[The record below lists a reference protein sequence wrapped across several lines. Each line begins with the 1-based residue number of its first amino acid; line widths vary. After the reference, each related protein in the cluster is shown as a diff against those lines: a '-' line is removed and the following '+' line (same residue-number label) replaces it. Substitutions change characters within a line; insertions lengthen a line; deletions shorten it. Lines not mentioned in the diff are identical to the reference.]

1 MFGTHNAAFVQVMYE
16 QYLRD
21 PASVG
26 EEWRKLFD
34 NGKSADLPI
43 IPTSREDVA
52 GLGTRDSGL
61 GGSAAA
67 VPSPESR
74 APSPGLTPITGPAAR
89 LAQNMADSL
98 SVPTATSF
106 RDITVD
112 VLDGRRK
119 DLNARLA
126 ASGKK
131 ISYTHLVGFAIVR
144 AAREYPVM
152 THAFQEVEG
161 KPHRLDPHGIN
172 LGLAV
177 DVEKKDGSRALVVP
191 VIKHAE
197 ALDFATFHATY
208 ETLVEKARTNR
219 LLPDDYAGATITLT
233 NPGTLGTVAS
243 VPRLMK
249 GQGSIIAT
257 GAIRQVGAARIM
269 TLTSTYD
276 HRIIQGAESGMFLR
290 KLDSLLQGEDR
301 FYEQVAETLAIT
313 GLGARDS
320 GLGTTTARAL
330 PSPESRAPSPDELK
344 HVAAAMA
351 LVKAFRNFGHMAARL
366 DPLGSDPPGDPSLDP
381 GPLALTPDIM
391 ARIPAELLRI
401 YVPGRTL
408 AEAYPR
414 LQETY
419 CGTISYEVEHI
430 GSHQE
435 RVWLRQV
442 IESGEHR
449 RPLGADEKR
458 KLLSRLTAVETL
470 ERFLHKAY
478 LGQKRFSIEGL
489 DALVPIL
496 DQTVELAGASG
507 ARRVVLGLAHRGRL
521 NVLAHIV
528 GLPYETIFA
537 EFEGGRHV
545 EETLTPEGGTGDV
558 KYHHGA
564 DGVYQTAAGKPV
576 NITLSPNPSHL
587 EAVNPVVEGRARAN
601 QTNRRG
607 KDAIHD
613 GSVALPVL
621 IHGDASF
628 AAQGVVAETFN
639 LARLKGYT
647 TGGTIHLIA
656 NNQLGF
662 TTDPREGRSTDYSS
676 DLAKGFDA
684 PIIHVNAD
692 DPEACLAAARL
703 AMMYRDKFHG
713 DVVIDVVG
721 YRRHGH
727 NEGDE
732 PAYTQPVMYERIKQ
746 TPTVRQRYADQLARE
761 GVVDAAAAAVE
772 AEQMYQRLTEVQ
784 QSLKANLREAGAGE
798 EPQRISGAYSPTPEP
813 ETAVSTSLLTTLNEQ
828 LLQVPEGFTVIPK
841 LKKQLERR
849 RAALTAGEIDWAHA
863 EALAFASL
871 VVEGTAIRLTGQDT
885 ERGTFSQR
893 HLVLHD
899 AGDGRR
905 YAPIQ
910 NLPGARAPFE
920 LHNSP
925 LSEFACLGFEYGY
938 AAAAPEALVLWE
950 AQYGD
955 FTNGGE
961 VIIDQFLIAG
971 LAKWG
976 QTSRLTLLLPHG
988 YEGQGPEHSSARIER
1003 FLALGAEGNLRIGN
1017 CTTPAQYFHLLRRQG
1032 RHPELR
1038 PLVLF
1043 TPKSLLRLPQATVRL
1058 EDLTS
1063 GTFRPVLDDPAG
1075 KAHRD
1080 ATRLVLCSGKVYYDL
1095 LLSPLRASAAH
1106 VAIGRVELLYPF
1118 PAVELAELIKRYPK
1132 ITEIVW
1138 VQEEPRNMGPQKFM
1152 LPQLRELVGQGV
1164 TVRDIGRPERS
1175 SPAEGYPAAHQ
1186 VEQARIVAAA
1196 FDPGAPPQG

>member
-26 EEWRKLFD
+26 EEWRQLFD
-34 NGKSADLPI
+34 NGKLAELPV
-43 IPTSREDVA
+43 IPTNREEVLSGSGMRDAGNVPAPTLTHPASRI
-52 GLGTRDSGL
+52 
-61 GGSAAA
+61 
-67 VPSPESR
+67 
-74 APSPGLTPITGPAAR
+74 PSPGLTPITGPAAR
-89 LAQNMADSL
+89 LAQNMTDSL

-106 RDITVD
+106 REIVVD
-112 VLDGRRK
+112 TLDSRRR
-119 DLNARLA
+119 DLNAQLA
-126 ASGKK
+126 ARAKK
-131 ISYTHLVGFAIVR
+131 ISFTHLIGYAIAR
-144 AAREYPVM
+144 AARELPVM
-152 THAFQEVEG
+152 THAFQDVDG
-161 KPHRLDPHGIN
+161 KPHRFDPHAVN

-197 ALDFATFHATY
+197 AMAFATFHATY
-208 ETLVEKARTNR
+208 EALVEKARANK
-219 LLPDDYAGATITLT
+219 LVPDDFAGATITLT
-233 NPGTLGTVAS
+233 NPGTIGTVAS

-257 GAIRQVGAARIM
+257 GAIRQIGSARVM
-269 TLTSTYD
+269 TITSTYD
-276 HRIIQGAESGMFLR
+276 HRIIQGAESGLFLR
-290 KLDSLLQGEDR
+290 RLDELLQGEEN
-301 FYEQVAETLAIT
+301 FYGAVFESLSVSGSGMRDAANVPATAPTLPA
-313 GLGARDS
+313 
-320 GLGTTTARAL
+320 
-330 PSPESRAPSPDELK
+330 SRISYPDELK

-366 DPLGSDPPGDPSLDP
+366 DPLGSDPPGDPALDP
-381 GPLALTPDIM
+381 GPLGLTPEIM

-408 AEAYPR
+408 AEAYPK

-419 CGTISYEVEHI
+419 CGTIAYEVEHI

-442 IESGEHR
+442 IESGDHKK
-449 RPLGADEKR
+449 PLPPERKR
-458 KLLSRLTAVETL
+458 KLLARLTAVETL

-489 DALVPIL
+489 DVLVPML
-496 DQTVELAGASG
+496 DETVELAGSSG
-507 ARRVVLGLAHRGRL
+507 ARRVVLGMAHRGRL

-613 GSVALPVL
+613 GTVALPVL

-662 TTDPREGRSTDYSS
+662 TTDPKEGRSTDYSS

-703 AMMYRDKFHG
+703 AMLYRDKFHG

-732 PAYTQPVMYERIKQ
+732 PAYTQPVMYERIKP

-761 GVVDAAAAAVE
+761 SVVE
-772 AEQMYQRLTEVQ
+772 AAQATAEADQMYQRLTGIQ
-784 QSLKANLREAGAGE
+784 QSLKAHLQEEGAGE
-798 EPQRISGAYSPTPEP
+798 EPQRISAAQAALAEP
-813 ETAVSTSLLTTLNEQ
+813 DTAVGAPLLTTLNEQ
-828 LLQVPEGFTVIPK
+828 LLKVPEGFTVIPK
-841 LKKQLERR
+841 LMKQLERR
-849 RAALTAGEIDWAHA
+849 RPALTEGGGQIEWAHA

-871 VVEGTAIRLTGQDT
+871 LAEGTAIRLTGQDT

-899 AGDGRR
+899 AKDGRR

-910 NLPGARAPFE
+910 NFPGARAPFE

-938 AAAAPEALVLWE
+938 AAAAPETLVLWE

-961 VIIDQFLIAG
+961 VIIDQFIIAG

-1003 FLALGAEGNLRIGN
+1003 FLALGADGNIRIAN
-1017 CTTPAQYFHLLRRQG
+1017 CTTPAQYFHLLRRQA
-1032 RHPELR
+1032 RHAELR

-1043 TPKSLLRLPQATVRL
+1043 TPKSLLRLPQASSRL
-1058 EDLTS
+1058 EHLT
-1063 GTFRPVLDDPAG
+1063 GGRFQPVLDDPTVD
-1075 KAHRD
+1075 HRE
-1080 ATRLVLCSGKVYYDL
+1080 AVRRLVLCSGKVYYDL
-1095 LLSPLRASAAH
+1095 ALAPLRAQGGAPH

-1118 PAVELAELIKRYPK
+1118 PRDELATLVRGYPNLR
-1132 ITEIVW
+1132 EIVW

-1152 LPQLRELVGQGV
+1152 LPQLRPLVGAEV
-1164 TVRDIGRPERS
+1164 AIRDIGRPERS
-1175 SPAEGYPAAHQ
+1175 SPAEGYPAAHHA
-1186 VEQARIVAAA
+1186 EQARIVAAA
-1196 FDPGAPPQG
+1196 LAPVE

>member
-1 MFGTHNAAFVQVMYE
+1 VSEFVFGTHNAAFVQVMYE

-26 EEWRKLFD
+26 EEWRQLFD
-34 NGKSADLPI
+34 NGKFADLPV
-43 IPTSREDVA
+43 IPTSREEVLSGGGMRDA
-52 GLGTRDSGL
+52 GSVT
-61 GGSAAA
+61 APQPPHPA
-67 VPSPESR
+67 SPI
-74 APSPGLTPITGPAAR
+74 PHPGLTPITGPAAR
-89 LAQNMADSL
+89 LAQNMTDSL

-106 RDITVD
+106 REIAVD
-112 VLDGRRK
+112 VLDARRRE
-119 DLNARLA
+119 LNAQLA
-126 ASGKK
+126 AAGKK
-131 ISYTHLVGFAIVR
+131 ISYTHLIGYAIAR
-144 AAREYPVM
+144 AARELPVM
-152 THAFQEVEG
+152 THAFQDVDG
-161 KPHRLDPHGIN
+161 KPHRFDPHAVN

-177 DVEKKDGSRALVVP
+177 DVEKKDGSHALVVP

-197 ALDFATFHATY
+197 GMDFATFHATY
-208 ETLVEKARTNR
+208 EVLVDKARTNK
-219 LLPDDYAGATITLT
+219 LVPDDFAGATITLT
-233 NPGTLGTVAS
+233 NPGTIGTVAS

-257 GAIRQVGAARIM
+257 GAIRTIGGAKVM
-269 TLTSTYD
+269 TITSTYD
-276 HRIIQGAESGMFLR
+276 HRIIQGAESGLFLR
-290 KLDSLLQGEDR
+290 RLDGLLQGEEN
-301 FYEQVAETLAIT
+301 FYGAVAES
-313 GLGARDS
+313 LGASGGGMRDVGS
-320 GLGTTTARAL
+320 VPATTPTHPA
-330 PSPESRAPSPDELK
+330 SRIPDPDELK

-351 LVKAFRNFGHMAARL
+351 LVKAIRNFGHLAARL
-366 DPLGSDPPGDPSLDP
+366 DPLGSEPPGDPALDP
-381 GPLALTPDIM
+381 GPLGLTPEIM
-391 ARIPAELLRI
+391 ARVPADLLRI

-408 AEAYPR
+408 AEAYPK

-419 CGTISYEVEHI
+419 CGTIAYEVEHI

-442 IESGEHR
+442 IESGDHKK
-449 RPLGADEKR
+449 PLTPEAKR
-458 KLLSRLTAVETL
+458 QLLARLTAVETL

-489 DALVPIL
+489 DTLVPML
-496 DQTVELAGASG
+496 DQTIELAGTSG
-507 ARRVVLGLAHRGRL
+507 ARRVVLGMAHRGRL

-545 EETLTPEGGTGDV
+545 EGTLTPEGGTGDV

-576 NITLSPNPSHL
+576 NVTLTPNPSHL

-613 GSVALPVL
+613 GTVALPVL

-662 TTDPREGRSTDYSS
+662 TTDPKEGRSTDYSS

-692 DPEACLAAARL
+692 DAEACLAAARL
-703 AMMYRDKFHG
+703 AMLYRDKFHG

-721 YRRHGH
+721 YRRWGH

-746 TPTVRQRYADQLARE
+746 TPTARQRYADQLARD
-761 GVVDAAAAAVE
+761 GVVDAAQAAAE
-772 AEQMYQRLTEVQ
+772 AEQVYQRLTEIQ
-784 QSLKANLREAGAGE
+784 QSLKAHLREAGAGE
-798 EPQRISGAYSPTPEP
+798 EPQRISTTQPALAEP
-813 ETAVSTSLLTTLNEQ
+813 DTAVSPPLLTTLNEQ
-828 LLQVPEGFTVIPK
+828 LLLVPDGFAIIPK
-841 LKKQLERR
+841 LQKQLERR
-849 RAALTAGEIDWAHA
+849 RPALTDGQIEWAHA

-871 VVEGTAIRLTGQDT
+871 LAEGTAIRLTGQDT

-893 HLVLHD
+893 HLVVHD
-899 AGDGRR
+899 ARDGRR

-938 AAAAPEALVLWE
+938 AAAAPETLVLWE

-961 VIIDQFLIAG
+961 VIIDQFIIAG

-1003 FLALGAEGNLRIGN
+1003 FLALGADGNIRIAN
-1017 CTTPAQYFHLLRRQG
+1017 CTTPAQYFHLLRRQA

-1043 TPKSLLRLPQATVRL
+1043 TPKSLLRLPQASSRL
-1058 EDLTS
+1058 EDLAT
-1063 GTFRPVLDDPAG
+1063 GRFQPVLDDAAATP
-1075 KAHRD
+1075 RD
-1080 ATRLVLCSGKVYYDL
+1080 TVRRLILCSGKVYYDL
-1095 LLSPLRASAAH
+1095 TLAPARAQAH
-1106 VAIGRVELLYPF
+1106 QVAIARVELLYPF
-1118 PAVELAELIKRYPK
+1118 PREELATLIHGYPSLR
-1132 ITEIVW
+1132 EIVW

-1152 LPQLRELVGQGV
+1152 LPQLREMVGPDV

-1186 VEQARIVAAA
+1186 VEQARIVATAL
-1196 FDPGAPPQG
+1196 GV